1 MINKKIRK
9 EILSWSI
16 SFILAVLIVNL
27 SLYVIYRPAAWIDT
41 EYNASHGL
49 FAPNSKIVYGEEGYG
64 IRTVD
69 SNGYANPSYRLDYD
83 SYILFLGS
91 SHTVGKELM
100 FGKNYVDILE
110 SKYNCRVYNM
120 AMDGH
125 YYCDIVSGFDSA
137 IKQFPNAECVVIE
150 IDSTD
155 FSEEELLVALSSRQY
170 YGPHYITD
178 KMRSLST
185 KDKFKYYYQK
195 YFPIVRAINKNI
207 KANNNSTYSSEIP
220 TNNIKSAKY
229 EEKINQ
235 TLHSLK
241 ADFSG
246 KIIIAYHP
254 PIQLSDDGSIII
266 QDSNTKNI
274 FMNCCKESG
283 IVFIDLTDKIISEY
297 NNNFVLPYGFCN
309 SAYGKGHLN
318 STGHILMAE
327 LIFQELSDV
336 QR

>member
-1 MINKKIRK
+1 MFNNKIRK
-9 EILSWSI
+9 GILSWSL

-27 SLYVIYRPAAWIDT
+27 SLYLIYRPAAWIDT
-41 EYNASHGL
+41 EYNATHGL

-64 IRTVD
+64 IRDVD
-69 SNGYANPSYRLDYD
+69 SNGYANPSYRSDYD

-110 SKYNCRVYNM
+110 SKYNCSVYNM

-125 YYCDIVSGFDSA
+125 SYCDIVSGFNSA

-155 FSEEELLVALSSRQY
+155 FSEEALSAALSSRPY

-178 KMRSLST
+178 KMSSLSP
-185 KDKFKYYYQK
+185 KEEIKYLYQK

-207 KANNNSTYSSEIP
+207 KANNNATYSSE
-220 TNNIKSAKY
+220 TTKGNIKPEKY
-229 EEKINQ
+229 KEYVYK
-235 TLHSLK
+235 TLYSLK

-246 KIIIAYHP
+246 TIIIAYHP
-254 PIQLSDDGSIII
+254 QIQLSDNGSIIV
-266 QDSNTKNI
+266 QNSYTQNI
-274 FMNCCKESG
+274 FMNCCKE
-283 IVFIDLTDKIISEY
+283 TDIIFLDITDQIISEY
-297 NNNFVLPYGFCN
+297 TNNSVLPYGFCN

-318 STGHILMAE
+318 STGHMLMAE
-327 LIFQELSDV
+327 SIYKELRNE